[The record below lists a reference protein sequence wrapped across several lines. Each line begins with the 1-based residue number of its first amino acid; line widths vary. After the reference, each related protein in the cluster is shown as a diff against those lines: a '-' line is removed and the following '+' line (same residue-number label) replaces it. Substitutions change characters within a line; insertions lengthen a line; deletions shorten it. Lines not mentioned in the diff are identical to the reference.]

1 MFLYSLYPWWLVTL
15 GKIFQPDSTSKHVS
29 ISPVLL
35 GFLLGTGLAGAASVG
50 TLPLIL
56 QDKSYK
62 ALLMAIDTD
71 TQETK
76 TSITTL

>member
-1 MFLYSLYPWWLVTL
+1 M
-15 GKIFQPDSTSKHVS
+15 
-29 ISPVLL
+29 
-35 GFLLGTGLAGAASVG
+35 LAGAVGVG
-50 TLPLIL
+50 TPTLIL